1 MQWKHRTPG
10 PPARLDAAPLLRASR
25 ELWAARDLLWTR
37 RLHRGADSRALVL
50 LLAVVSR
57 LGNGVLWYAG
67 MAVLPL
73 VAGPRGWA
81 CSLRMMALGLL
92 DLTIYLLLKRWACR
106 PRPYVACQDIRA
118 CTRALDQFSFP
129 SGHTLHA
136 VGFSIVLIEY
146 FPMLALVLVPFTLLI
161 ALSRVVLGLHYP
173 SDVLAGAG
181 IGALMAFGVLA
192 LF

>member
-1 MQWKHRTPG
+1 MQWKHRTHA
-10 PPARLDAAPLLRASR
+10 PPARLEAGLPRPSRA
-25 ELWAARDLLWTR
+25 LWAERDLLWTR
-37 RLHRGADSRALVL
+37 WLHRGANYRSLVM

-57 LGNGVLWYAG
+57 LGNGVLWYG
-67 MAVLPL
+67 SMAVLPL
-73 VAGPRGWA
+73 LAGARGWA

-92 DLTIYLLLKRWACR
+92 NLTIYLLLKRWAGR

-136 VGFSIVLIEY
+136 VAFSCVLIEY
-146 FPMLALVLVPFTLLI
+146 FPALAIVLVPFTALI

-173 SDVLAGAG
+173 SDVVAGAA
-181 IGALMAFGVLA
+181 IGGLMAVGVLA

>member
-1 MQWKHRTPG
+1 MQWKPRTHG
-10 PPARLDAAPLLRASR
+10 PLARLEASGLRQRCA
-25 ELWAARDLLWTR
+25 LWAQHDLLWTR
-37 RLHRGADSRALVL
+37 RLHRAANHRSLVL
-50 LLAVVSR
+50 LLALVSR

-67 MAVLPL
+67 MALLPL
-73 VAGPRGWA
+73 LGGSRGWA

-92 DLTIYLLLKRWACR
+92 NLTLYLLLKRWAGR
-106 PRPYVACQDIRA
+106 PRPFVACADIRA

-136 VGFSIVLIEY
+136 VAFSVVLLQY
-146 FPMLALVLVPFTLLI
+146 YPLLAVVLVPFTLLI

-173 SDVLAGAG
+173 SDVLAGAV
-181 IGALMAFGVLA
+181 IGALMAAGVLR